1 MFLFTGCNDDT
12 QQKDSSSSQWGEQLD
27 IPIATT
33 EANQSNQEGTNPG
46 HTVNGSTE
54 QNTTA
59 NENNANTAAASPAPT
74 LVLKSLI
81 LKTQK
86 HTLNK
91 EENMTLNVVGSY
103 TDNSTKDVTSQVT
116 WEIVPRD
123 AVKIKANTL
132 TALKD
137 TSVTIQARL
146 GTVTSEPIKLSIYW
160 EVNGHRLPPEPD
172 KAVNDSTLLGID
184 VNNNGVRDDVE
195 RYIYQRFSK
204 DLKYPKTKIA
214 IAMQYAWA
222 TQKVLENPV
231 IESDKYLNDAIDCQF
246 YWFEKITRG
255 MSGLESIKYA
265 QKHKVFNDTALK
277 DIMLNTKERIRQ
289 KFKFNEACSGHIFP
303 GRKTSLKNCQAEI
316 DIFEE

>member
-1 MFLFTGCNDDT
+1 
-12 QQKDSSSSQWGEQLD
+12 
-27 IPIATT
+27 
-33 EANQSNQEGTNPG
+33 
-46 HTVNGSTE
+46 
-54 QNTTA
+54 
-59 NENNANTAAASPAPT
+59 
-74 LVLKSLI
+74 
-81 LKTQK
+81 
-86 HTLNK
+86 
-91 EENMTLNVVGSY
+91 MTLDAVGSY

-160 EVNGHRLPPEPD
+160 GVNGHRLPPEPD

-214 IAMQYAWA
+214 IGMQWAKA
-222 TQKVLENPV
+222 TQHIIKSPTL
-231 IESDKYLNDAIDCQF
+231 ESDKYMAKASGCERYWLNSVHEKTNKKIMQLSESDFDEAFKLDKEIDIWENKNRIF
-246 YWFEKITRG
+246 NVD
-255 MSGLESIKYA
+255 LEDVI
-265 QKHKVFNDTALK
+265 F
-277 DIMLNTKERIRQ
+277 NTKERIQQR
-289 KFKFNEACSGHIFP
+289 FKFNEACSG
-303 GRKTSLKNCQAEI
+303 N
-316 DIFEE
+316 IFELHYKLDDCEKNIDELGE